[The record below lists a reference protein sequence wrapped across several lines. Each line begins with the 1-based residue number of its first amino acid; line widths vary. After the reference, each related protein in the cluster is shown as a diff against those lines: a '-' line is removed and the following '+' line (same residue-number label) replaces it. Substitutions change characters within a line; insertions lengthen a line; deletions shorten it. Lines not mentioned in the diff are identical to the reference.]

1 MRDSIETF
9 NFIKKYHHDLEAT
22 LRGLR
27 VSKPIHELT
36 ASDQRDWIV
45 SSRFARIVLRDI
57 GRFLLGIEEPQADFN
72 FDDDPFPDSGR
83 QEVERK
89 AANPQG
95 EAGDDHRDNSLAPV
109 MRALVASGVIEST
122 GQFRRS
128 QRDGKPQRVFRSL
141 IYRER
146 EEIQ

>member
-1 MRDSIETF
+1 MRDFNETF
-9 NFIKKYHHDLEAT
+9 NFIKKYHQDLDST

-27 VSKPIHELT
+27 VSKPIQELT
-36 ASDQRDWIV
+36 ESDHRDWIV
-45 SSRFARIVLRDI
+45 EYRFAKIVLRDI

-72 FDDDPFPDSGR
+72 FDDDPFTDNGR

-89 AANPQG
+89 AANPEG
-95 EAGDDHRDNSLAPV
+95 ETIDDHRDYDLAPL
-109 MRALVASGVIEST
+109 MRVQVASGVMEST

-141 IYRER
+141 IFRSREK
-146 EEIQ
+146 IQ